1 VSVIDCECN
10 ELICP
15 VEARWIE
22 GRGMYYYFSGL
33 SYPKYVALFYN
44 TLRPRWSTRIGVE
57 AGYLLTDMEKWN
69 PSIHPSI
76 HPSWFISG
84 SKAHK
89 NTKNKHKNTGTEE
102 TEQ

>member
-44 TLRPRWSTRIGVE
+44 TLRPRSIYTNWRRSRLFADWYGE
-57 AGYLLTDMEKWN
+57 MK
-69 PSIHPSI
+69 SIHPSI
-76 HPSWFISG
+76 HPSILVYFRQQSP
-84 SKAHK
+84 
-89 NTKNKHKNTGTEE
+89 
-102 TEQ
+102 